1 LSVGFGPSDCQWS
14 QGSKREIADSAAP
27 DAAEIEDCFKS
38 FSISDTFGRADAGNA
53 NGVGAGGV
61 GRSPGPNCPVID
73 AIRALADGDS
83 LGCAVIEG
91 VLDGIR
97 MFHYWNNILKLIFK
111 IASQRTENPV
121 PCLKHKNKRKQ
132 GFLLTYIA
140 APCNLDLSLQ

>member
-27 DAAEIEDCFKS
+27 EAAEIEDCFKS
-38 FSISDTFGRADAGNA
+38 FSISDTFGRADAGNV
-53 NGVGAGGV
+53 NGVGAGGA
-61 GRSPGPNCPVID
+61 GRSPGANCPVVD
-73 AIRALADGDS
+73 ATGALADGDS
-83 LGCAVIEG
+83 PGCAVIEA

-97 MFHYWNNILKLIFK
+97 MFHCWNNILKLIFK
-111 IASQRTENPV
+111 IASQRNENPV
-121 PCLKHKNKRKQ
+121 LCLKHNERKQ

>member
-27 DAAEIEDCFKS
+27 EATEIEDCFKS

-53 NGVGAGGV
+53 NGVGAGGA
-61 GRSPGPNCPVID
+61 GRSPAANCPAID
-73 AIRALADGDS
+73 ATRALADGDS
-83 LGCAVIEG
+83 LGCAVIEA

-111 IASQRTENPV
+111 IAS
-121 PCLKHKNKRKQ
+121 
-132 GFLLTYIA
+132 
-140 APCNLDLSLQ
+140 